1 MGKKLDEIPATEIL
15 DTPGIEQAAFDEI
28 MDTNQFADIS
38 DDNFSKSKSKPAPVI
53 RSSPLD
59 DIIEKLTNKYVII
72 GLIATIILALFI
84 IIGLIVSEKKADKE
98 VPDIPF
104 EEIKQTEEASE
115 SQVVEEENHKAA
127 KGAEAVIE
135 RYWEAYVDYD
145 KKEMKK
151 CFILDTELT
160 KHTEKE
166 DSEAEYTYGDID
178 IICLSEDKSYRQSH
192 YMDST
197 MDTLK
202 KDTGLDIEEYND
214 YSLSAEATLTLK
226 DTDEPSKGTV
236 DAFFTVIK
244 VDGEYYLLGEP
255 SVIVR

>member
-1 MGKKLDEIPATEIL
+1 MGKKLDEVPATEIL
-15 DTPGIEQAAFDEI
+15 DTPGIEQAAFDNV

-38 DDNFSKSKSKPAPVI
+38 DNSSRPKAAPVVKKNW
-53 RSSPLD
+53 LD
-59 DIIEKLTNKYVII
+59 TLLEKIDNKYII
-72 GLIATIILALFI
+72 VGMVAIIILALVVI
-84 IIGLIVSEKKADKE
+84 ISLAISEHHSKKETDSLQAETE
-98 VPDIPF
+98 VQI
-104 EEIKQTEEASE
+104 EEQTESAVVESE
-115 SQVVEEENHKAA
+115 SHESA

-135 RYWEAYVDYD
+135 KYWNAYVDYN
-145 KKEMKK
+145 KTEMEK

-160 KHTEKE
+160 KHTEKKE
-166 DSEAEYTYGDID
+166 SEAEYTYGDID

-214 YSLSAEATLTLK
+214 YSLSADATLTLK
-226 DTDEPSKGTV
+226 DADESSKGTV